1 MPENRSIYAAV
12 ACNLDQ
18 GLLQAALPLFA
29 ESKVDAI
36 EWSFDALYK
45 VRNIPDWF
53 TDLLH
58 AFSSEKRLIGH
69 GIFFSL
75 FSGRWN
81 EEQTR
86 WLAHLRKVSR
96 HFPFDH
102 ITEHFGFMTG
112 SDFHKGAPIGVPYS
126 ATTLAIG
133 RDRLMR
139 ISEAANCP
147 VGLENLAFSYSPEEV
162 KHHGEFLEKLVEPVN
177 GFIIFDLHNLYCQL
191 HNFSM
196 DVDELLPLYPLHLV
210 REIHISGGSW
220 DEIEGNPSVSVRR
233 DTHDEAVPD
242 AVFHLLKKVIALCPN
257 LKYVV
262 LEQLGT
268 ALKSAESQEQF
279 QQDFERMKRIVTD
292 LTGNNSSHPTN
303 HFIPPTPNFSEN
315 PLEDLLLHQQQLELS
330 SILENAPNLERAK
343 TLLSQSSL
351 SESDWKCES
360 WSLHMLETALR
371 IAQKWKNG
379 WSDPNKNPE

>member
-86 WLAHLRKVSR
+86 WLEHLRKVSR

-126 ATTLAIG
+126 AKTLAIG

-147 VGLENLAFSYSPEEV
+147 VGLENLAFSYSPDEV
-162 KHHGEFLEKLVEPVN
+162 KHHGEFLEKLVEPIN
-177 GFIIFDLHNLYCQL
+177 GFIIFDLHNLFCQL

-196 DVDELLPLYPLHLV
+196 DADELLPLYPLHLV

-220 DEIEGNPSVSVRR
+220 DETEGNPPVSVRR
-233 DTHDEAVPD
+233 DTHDEAVPE
-242 AVFHLLKKVIALCPN
+242 AVFHLLEKVITLCPN

-268 ALKSAESQEQF
+268 ALQSTESQEQF
-279 QQDFERMKRIVTD
+279 RQDFEQMKRIVANFSGTNASFS
-292 LTGNNSSHPTN
+292 LN
-303 HFIPPTPNFSEN
+303 HFIPPTLNIPEK
-315 PLEDLLLHQQQLELS
+315 PLEDLVLHQQQLELS
-330 SILENAPNLERAK
+330 SILENAPNAEAANR
-343 TLLSQSSL
+343 LLRESSL
-351 SESDWKCES
+351 AGSAWKSEDWS
-360 WSLHMLETALR
+360 PHMLETALR

-379 WSDPNKNPE
+379 WFNSNEKP